1 MASGLAMVPLCQEK
15 CSLPHTAW
23 YSDPPHPGHPSLDP
37 LKMVPVLYKGATQ
50 NETPSRVDP
59 SFFDPNTGAGGGGGV
74 DGSG

>member
-1 MASGLAMVPLCQEK
+1 
-15 CSLPHTAW
+15 
-23 YSDPPHPGHPSLDP
+23 
-37 LKMVPVLYKGATQ
+37 MVPVLYKGATQ